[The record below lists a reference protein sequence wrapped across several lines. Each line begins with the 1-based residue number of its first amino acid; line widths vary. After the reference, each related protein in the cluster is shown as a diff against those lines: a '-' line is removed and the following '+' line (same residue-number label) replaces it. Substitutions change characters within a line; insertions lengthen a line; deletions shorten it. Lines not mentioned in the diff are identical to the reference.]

1 MKVFWRSCMLCEKIE
16 VYRFS
21 ITMRYFT
28 FKRIENALKE
38 HGCFPWGKAHNPI
51 EVRKGQYDP
60 ETKTIVLHFWVCQ
73 GLIVYDSDPD
83 SHVYYIDS
91 SRDET
96 CREAISLI
104 GLAAQYERITEET
117 LSSFYDHC
125 EKGWD
130 RILNF
135 SDFH

>member
-1 MKVFWRSCMLCEKIE
+1 MKVFWRDYIPGRKRETYM
-16 VYRFS
+16 FD

-60 ETKTIVLHFWVCQ
+60 ETKTIVLHFWVSQ
-73 GLIVYDSDPD
+73 VLELWSENGDYFDPD
-83 SHVYYIDS
+83 S
-91 SRDET
+91 DET

-117 LSSFYDHC
+117 FSSFFDHR

-130 RILNF
+130 RILNL
-135 SDFH
+135 SAFH

>member
-1 MKVFWRSCMLCEKIE
+1 MKVFWDSCMPLRESII
-16 VYRFS
+16 YAFS

-28 FKRIENALKE
+28 FKRFENALKE

-60 ETKTIVLHFWVCQ
+60 ETKTIVLRFWVDHNF
-73 GLIVYDSDPD
+73 GSWSETYGEYFDPD
-83 SHVYYIDS
+83 S
-91 SRDET
+91 DET

-117 LSSFYDHC
+117 HTDYDYWK
-125 EKGWD
+125 EDWA
-130 RILNF
+130 RILHL
-135 SDFH
+135 SAFH